1 MVIILPFLSN
11 VKENQ
16 HKVDSQSACLNKS
29 EKEIQSQT
37 FAKRIKKGNLFW
49 RKTLKRINIFL
60 WNWTIIE
67 LGSLWELKKI
77 NA

>member
-37 FAKRIKKGNLFW
+37 FAKRIKKGNLF
-49 RKTLKRINIFL
+49 
-60 WNWTIIE
+60 
-67 LGSLWELKKI
+67 
-77 NA
+77 